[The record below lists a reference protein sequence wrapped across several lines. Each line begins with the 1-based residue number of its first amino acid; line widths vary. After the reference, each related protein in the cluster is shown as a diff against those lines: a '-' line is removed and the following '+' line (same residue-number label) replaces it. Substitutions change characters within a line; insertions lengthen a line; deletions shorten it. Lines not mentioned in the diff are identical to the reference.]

1 MTWWHHMIVCRLL
14 GCLLGTRM
22 SPGFLKVLAMRFQM
36 LDAHGQGVYCS
47 VSCGQRNPLHGG
59 QGLQSLRGPSRF
71 KQTCLENSA
80 SWICIS
86 RTKRDSQ
93 WVSCFIAWYN
103 GRSKV
108 LKALNASCSG
118 YLFFLRAHRQLTK
131 LRILSNE
138 SLHGTADTVHKC
150 SFGSSL
156 RQWAS
161 RASASS
167 TRWVFKLR
175 GETGLSEGRGFKVV
189 KCRQVVW
196 IHAFP
201 CRSACW
207 LDGVPLA
214 KGETRT
220 ASMAQ
225 NKSIWRLPQ
234 VCHAALRVPHF
245 KS

>member
-1 MTWWHHMIVCRLL
+1 MVASYDCVWIAWLL
-14 GCLLGTRM
+14 TGHKDESGISESACHEIPDAGCAWTTC
-22 SPGFLKVLAMRFQM
+22 VLHA
-36 LDAHGQGVYCS
+36 CS

-80 SWICIS
+80 SCICIS
-86 RTKRDSQ
+86 RTKRESQ
-93 WVSCFIAWYN
+93 WVSCFIAWNN

-138 SLHGTADTVHKC
+138 SLHGTADTVDKC

-161 RASASS
+161 RASPSP
-167 TRWVFKLR
+167 TRWVFKLW
-175 GETGLSEGRGFKVV
+175 GETSLSEG
-189 KCRQVVW
+189 
-196 IHAFP
+196 
-201 CRSACW
+201 RSACW

-225 NKSIWRLPQ
+225 IKSIMAIASSLSCSSP
-234 VCHAALRVPHF
+234 CSTL
-245 KS
+245 

>member
-1 MTWWHHMIVCRLL
+1 MIVCRSL

-22 SPGFLKVLAMRFQM
+22 SPEFLESACHEIPDAGRAWTRCVLHA
-36 LDAHGQGVYCS
+36 CS

-86 RTKRDSQ
+86 RTKRESQ
-93 WVSCFIAWYN
+93 WASCFITKLE
-103 GRSKV
+103 SKV

-138 SLHGTADTVHKC
+138 SLHGTADTVDKC

-156 RQWAS
+156 RQ
-161 RASASS
+161 
-167 TRWVFKLR
+167 
-175 GETGLSEGRGFKVV
+175 
-189 KCRQVVW
+189 
-196 IHAFP
+196 
-201 CRSACW
+201 
-207 LDGVPLA
+207 
-214 KGETRT
+214 
-220 ASMAQ
+220 
-225 NKSIWRLPQ
+225 
-234 VCHAALRVPHF
+234 
-245 KS
+245 